1 MKLQPYRQ
9 NSVFKRAHQ
18 KLASKFF
25 GPYRVLEKIGSVAYK
40 LQLPEGARIH
50 PVFHV
55 SLLKKVVGEVPH
67 NSSELPPIDDDGV
80 IILEPDS
87 IVDTRWLKREGKF
100 IEQSLVRWKR
110 LPSEEA
116 TWEDTALI
124 KQQFPSLTLE
134 DKGHLPEG
142 GIDRESRR
150 SARVH
155 KPNSR
160 YEGFV

>member
-50 PVFHV
+50 SVFHV
-55 SLLKKVVGEVPH
+55 SLLKKVVGEFPH
-67 NSSELPPIDDDGV
+67 NSDELPPIDDDGV

-87 IVDTRWLKREGKF
+87 IVDTQWLKRGGKF

-110 LPSEEA
+110 LPYKEA
-116 TWEDTALI
+116 T
-124 KQQFPSLTLE
+124 
-134 DKGHLPEG
+134 
-142 GIDRESRR
+142 
-150 SARVH
+150 
-155 KPNSR
+155 
-160 YEGFV
+160 